1 MEGPIVKYQNILS
14 YVERQIKSLET
25 SIAHDQKIGDMI
37 SKNGHEIALGELRAV
52 REYIIM
58 AEENRR

>member
-1 MEGPIVKYQNILS
+1 MDYQKILN

-25 SIAHDQKIGDMI
+25 SVAYDRKTGDMI

-52 REYIIM
+52 REYIII
-58 AEENRR
+58 AEENRQ